1 MPDAML
7 ETKARELGRLI
18 GQSEEYKLVKR
29 ANDALSSDSEA
40 VALLREME
48 NLRREAQTMLAR
60 GEEPTEDME
69 QQLDERLMKVQANSA
84 YQRVAASQENL
95 DKVMR
100 RVNEWITE
108 GIVKGAESSIIT
120 LA

>member
-1 MPDAML
+1 MPDGML
-7 ETKARELGRLI
+7 ETKAGELGRLI

-29 ANDALSSDSEA
+29 ANEALANDRDA

-48 NLRREAQTMLAR
+48 NLRREAQAMLAR
-60 GEEPTEDME
+60 GEEPTEEME
-69 QQLDERLMKVQANSA
+69 RQLDERLMKVQGNPA

-95 DKVMR
+95 DKLMR
-100 RVNEWITE
+100 RVNDWITE